1 MGIYEDLRFI
11 GYTMHMNPKN
21 SLHSI
26 SWWFGLILLILVVLN
41 YISSMNQTTKSIQ
54 ENAFDDKVR
63 QETQIDTEKEYR

>member
-11 GYTMHMNPKN
+11 GYTMHMNTKK

-26 SWWFGLILLILVVLN
+26 SWWIGLILLILVVLN

-54 ENAFDDKVR
+54 EKAFDDKVR